1 MLTQQPNLP
10 GLTGR
15 GRPPSG
21 LSRSERTRL
30 NQAERRRKMER
41 GSLSVEVDSELLAAF
56 KSLASNRKLPLR
68 HAVEGALRQWIGGP
82 STATI
87 HGEA

>member
-30 NQAERRRKMER
+30 NQAERRRKIGR

-56 KSLASNRKLPLR
+56 KSLASVRKLPLR
-68 HAVEGALRQWIGGP
+68 NAVEDALQRWINEP
-82 STATI
+82 LPLNTQIKS
-87 HGEA
+87 